1 MKATYSTTQR
11 IAGIDGLRAI
21 AVIAVMVFHADYDVG
36 RGGYLGVDVFF
47 VISGFLITGILLRE
61 LRRDGAIS
69 FADFF
74 ERRARRIL
82 PAMLAVIGGTALACQ
97 LLRPDAL
104 PALGNDA
111 IASLLMLANWHFVLN
126 GISYFEKFE
135 GYRMLEHFW
144 SLALEEQFYMAWPL
158 VVLAI
163 ATRWGRSGLGFIS
176 ATLALASAA
185 WMGWLAY
192 SLGFPESMDINRVY
206 FGTDTHAVGLLV
218 GATLACS
225 GSRIKAYVRKHHQ
238 PRREAMACLLAIG
251 SVTGALFL
259 LTQLAENH
267 PLLYPFGFVATSLC
281 SAGLML
287 AFILSQRCGKV
298 FDLQPMK
305 WIGERSYG
313 IYLWHWPVFALTR
326 PGLDIDLPQDQAFLL
341 RCAITFTLAA
351 LSYDLLETPMLSRST
366 SIPTVKRQRI
376 ALFVLSTAV
385 VAGLSVFV
393 IQTEQAESLSQRD
406 SLVQGS
412 DALPGESRRAE
423 MQSMFQRYNLGSWRG
438 GAQETHAGPETQSGS
453 NPVSAPTS
461 ERQSSDWSA
470 FVASAIANR
479 TDLGIKRTGETV
491 STLPAGMSPGFTQ
504 TAPRASAREAVID
517 QGPGSP
523 ASGYSAASGQNSPVS
538 QASPPIQSTPPVQT
552 TPLIQGSPPSQT
564 TPLIQASPPS
574 LSITTTPQ
582 ATASNSRPT
591 AYGAITLFGDSVL
604 LGARGLIERHM
615 TEANV
620 HAEVGWQASDV
631 LNTIQRV
638 RESGELHPIVLIHL
652 GTNGYVTEKQLRTIL
667 DMLKDRQRV
676 LVVNTRVP
684 KRWMAANNA
693 LIDAVVPTYRNA
705 VLIDWFGLSDTRP
718 EYFVADGVHL
728 TSSGMRAFVTAVT
741 SNTLIAQAR

>member
-218 GATLACS
+218 GAALACS

-267 PLLYPFGFVATSLC
+267 PLLYPLGFVATSLC

-652 GTNGYVTEKQLRTIL
+652 GTNGYVTLTCLRIGKGSWL
-667 DMLKDRQRV
+667 
-676 LVVNTRVP
+676 
-684 KRWMAANNA
+684 
-693 LIDAVVPTYRNA
+693 
-705 VLIDWFGLSDTRP
+705 
-718 EYFVADGVHL
+718 
-728 TSSGMRAFVTAVT
+728 
-741 SNTLIAQAR
+741 